1 MTLLHGLVFLL
12 GLAIVVRT
20 LVSALRTFVLARGA
34 RDRLTGWLF
43 GVLRVLF
50 NLLLRTAKSY
60 ERRDQIMAFYAPVA
74 LLLLLPY
81 WLILTA
87 IGFGM
92 MYWAT
97 SVDTLWATSFTL
109 SGSSLLT
116 LGFARDSLLIH
127 DLLAFAEATIG
138 LILVALLIAYL
149 PTMYAAFSR
158 RELQV
163 TLLEVRAGSPPSA
176 VELIARFHRLHRLET
191 LHDLW
196 ETWESWFAEVEESHT
211 SLAALVFWRSPQ
223 PDHSWITASGAV
235 LDAASLMRSV
245 VDVPDDMQ
253 ADLTI
258 RAGFLALRRI
268 ADFFN
273 IDYVRTPSFPANPI
287 SIARAEFDTACA
299 QLEDQGVP
307 LRPDRDQAWQ
317 DFGGW
322 RVNYDTVLLALCH
335 LTVAPYAPWSSDRS
349 LLPDAGRKG
358 KKGKQGKPRP

>member
-1 MTLLHGLVFLL
+1 MTLLHVLAFLL
-12 GLAIVVRT
+12 GLYIVVRT
-20 LVSALRTFVLARGA
+20 LISALRTFVLARGA

-43 GVLRVLF
+43 GALRALF
-50 NLLLRTAKSY
+50 DLALRPARSY

-87 IGFGM
+87 IGYSL

-97 SVDTLWATSFTL
+97 NVPTSLTESFTL

-116 LGFARDSLLIH
+116 LGFARDSLLVH
-127 DLLAFAEATIG
+127 DLLAFSEATIG

-176 VELIARFHRLHRLET
+176 VEMIARFHRLHRLET
-191 LHDLW
+191 LHNLW

-235 LDAASLMRSV
+235 LDAAALMRSV
-245 VDVPDDMQ
+245 VDVPNDMQ

-268 ADFFN
+268 ADFFAV
-273 IDYVRTPSFPANPI
+273 DYVHTPSFPANPI
-287 SIARAEFDTACA
+287 SIARAEFDAACA
-299 QLEDQGVP
+299 RLEAQGVP
-307 LRPDRDQAWQ
+307 LRADREQAWL

-322 RVNYDTVLLALCH
+322 RVNYDTVLLALCQ

-349 LLPDAGRKG
+349 LVPKAG
-358 KKGKQGKPRP
+358 KKGNEGK

>member
-1 MTLLHGLVFLL
+1 MILLHVAVFML
-12 GLAIVVRT
+12 GLALVVRT
-20 LVSALRTFVLARGA
+20 LTSALRTFVLARGA

-43 GVLRVLF
+43 GALRAIF
-50 NLLLRTAKSY
+50 NVALHFAKTY
-60 ERRDQIMAFYAPVA
+60 ERRDHVMAFYAPVA

-87 IGFGM
+87 FGYGL

-97 SVDTLWATSFTL
+97 GTGAPLADSFTL

-116 LGFARDSLLIH
+116 LGFARDSSLVH
-127 DLLAFAEATIG
+127 DLLAFSEATIG

-176 VELIARFHRLHRLET
+176 VEMIARFHRIHLLET
-191 LHDLW
+191 MHELW
-196 ETWESWFAEVEESHT
+196 DTWEGWFAEVEESHT

-223 PDHSWITASGAV
+223 PDHSWVTAAGAV
-235 LDAASLMRSV
+235 LDAAALMRSA
-245 VDVPDDMQ
+245 VDAPEDRQ
-253 ADLTI
+253 ADLCL
-258 RAGFLALRRI
+258 RAGYLALRRV
-268 ADFFN
+268 ADFFMVEYN
-273 IDYVRTPSFPANPI
+273 STPRFPVDPI
-287 SIARAEFDTACA
+287 SVAREEFDAACA
-299 QLEDQGVP
+299 QLEAQGVP
-307 LRPDRDQAWQ
+307 LKPDREQAWL

-322 RVNYDTVLLALCH
+322 RVNYDTVLLALCR

-349 LLPDAGRKG
+349 LVPKGRKG
-358 KKGKQGKPRP
+358 N